1 MATNFDFDV
10 HINWAIP
17 SGYMGGSAEVK
28 VQAPIAL
35 TIKSV
40 SFCNASG
47 SAFTSAA
54 SVENAGSNVTSSEAT
69 LAANTTELDDSG
81 LSNTTV
87 AAKADITFIA
97 GDKPSFIVIFAYPT
111 YTA

>member
-17 SGYMGGSAEVK
+17 SGYMGGGAKVK

-40 SFCNASG
+40 SFYNASG
-47 SAFTSAA
+47 AAFTSAA
-54 SVENAGSNVTSSEAT
+54 SVENAGANITSSEAD
-69 LAANTTELDDSG
+69 LASDTTELDDSG

-87 AAKADITFIA
+87 AAGADITFIS
-97 GDKPSFIVIFAYPT
+97 GDKDTFIVIFCFPT

>member
-1 MATNFDFDV
+1 MSTNFDFDV

-17 SGYMGGSAEVK
+17 SGYMGGGAEVK

-40 SFCNASG
+40 SFYNASG

-54 SVENAGSNVTSSEAT
+54 SVENAGANVTSS
-69 LAANTTELDDSG
+69 LANLGANLTDLNASG
-81 LSNTTV
+81 LNNTTV
-87 AAKADITFIA
+87 AANADITFKA
-97 GDKPSFIVIFAYPT
+97 GNLDTFIVIFAFPT